1 MNKSFLLVPNNG
13 GRMVLYI
20 DGQRAQL
27 VYIPVFDD
35 DSTEA
40 VVTYTFGEPGVDE
53 QFDDVVALYRQK

>member
-1 MNKSFLLVPNNG
+1 MNENFLLLPNNG

-20 DGQRAQL
+20 DGERAQL

-35 DSTEA
+35 DSSEA
-40 VVTYTFGEPGVDE
+40 VVTYTFGEPGEGE